1 MPSGDVVNGNSGLKL
16 LELQGVR
23 VGFGVPPRRVQAVRA
38 VDLDVEA
45 GETLALVGESGSG
58 KSTLARI
65 AMRLLVPDDGTVT
78 YAGTDVTR
86 IAGRPLRD
94 IRRHAQMVFQDPLS
108 SLDARMTV
116 RQAVEEPLIIHR
128 IGHRTERRLMAE
140 DLLRKVGISAEY
152 DTKYPAALSGGQLQ
166 RVAIARA
173 LVLSPALLVCDEP
186 VSALD
191 LSVQAQV
198 LNLLMDMQEERQ
210 LGLLFITH
218 DLSVV
223 SEIAD
228 RIAVMY
234 LGRIV
239 EIGTRRQVL
248 GHPRHPY
255 TVALLSSASG
265 GWKTSTDR
273 VVLDGD
279 PPSAINPPSGCS
291 FRERCWKATEICSR
305 IEPIVTGGN
314 ADHSGVACHH
324 PF

>member
-1 MPSGDVVNGNSGLKL
+1 MKL
-16 LELQGVR
+16 LELHSVR
-23 VGFGVPPRRVQAVRA
+23 VGFGTPPRRVQAVRG
-38 VDLDVEA
+38 VDLQVDA
-45 GETLALVGESGSG
+45 GEVLALVGESGSG
-58 KSTLARI
+58 KSTLARV

-78 YAGTDVTR
+78 YSGTDITR
-86 IAGRPLRD
+86 MTGRLLRAN
-94 IRRHAQMVFQDPLS
+94 RRHAQMVFQDPLS

-128 IGHRTERRLMAE
+128 IGTRTERRMTAE
-140 DLLRKVGISAEY
+140 DMLRKVGMTSEH
-152 DTKYPAALSGGQLQ
+152 DDKYPASLSGGQLQ
-166 RVAIARA
+166 RTAIARA

-198 LNLLMDMQEERQ
+198 LNLLMDMQEQRR

-218 DLSVV
+218 DLAVV

-239 EIGTRRQVL
+239 ETGTRRQVL
-248 GHPRHPY
+248 GNPRHPY

-265 GWKTSTDR
+265 SWKADTVK
-273 VVLDGD
+273 VVLEGD
-279 PPSAINPPSGCS
+279 PPSPTNPPSGCS
-291 FRERCWKATEICSR
+291 FRERCWKATDLCSR
-305 IEPIVTGGN
+305 VEPVLTAGD
-314 ADHSGVACHH
+314 ADRSGVACHH